1 MSADAVIQEQ
11 TDVTGALYR
20 AAMGAPN
27 QAYYLRHFARFDA
40 AGKTGISWNWA
51 VFASPLNWLIFRKMW
66 GLARWYA
73 LVLGLLVAALLG
85 IGRFGWRYSSATAW
99 ALLLFVLLASSVI
112 AAIYAN
118 AAYYRFCEKR
128 ITRALV
134 ANLGVHRAC
143 EMLAGQAS
151 SARRGWAL
159 AGLNLLGC
167 CLLLIAAAN
176 STGAQQLRRPSL
188 SFAGPIPEAASRTL
202 RVTDPL
208 KSIPPVLAMA
218 TSAPVPAA
226 SAEPAASVA
235 PTASAEPATS
245 AVPATQAAVL
255 AEAPPQSEPARP
267 GPRYYVQVGAYAK
280 KDNARKVMLRLQTTD
295 LEAHRQLV
303 STKRGALIQVRVGPL
318 ASRSDALAAADQI
331 KALDLPALLVKH

>member
-51 VFASPLNWLIFRKMW
+51 AFASPLNWLIFRKMW

-73 LVLGLLVAALLG
+73 LGLGLLVVALLG
-85 IGRFGWRYSSATAW
+85 FGRFGWRYSSATAW
-99 ALLLFVLLASSVI
+99 ALLLFVLLASSVLS
-112 AAIYAN
+112 AIYAN
-118 AAYYRFCEKR
+118 AAYYRFCEKK

-143 EMLAGQAS
+143 EMLTGQAS

-159 AGLNLLGC
+159 AGLNLLGG
-167 CLLLIAAAN
+167 CLLVLVAVN

-188 SFAGPIPEAASRTL
+188 SFATPIPEGASRTL
-202 RVTDPL
+202 RVTAPL
-208 KSIPPVLAMA
+208 KSIPPVLAIA

-226 SAEPAASVA
+226 SVAPDASAA
-235 PTASAEPATS
+235 PTASAES
-245 AVPATQAAVL
+245 AASAAPATQAAAL
-255 AEAPPQSEPARP
+255 AESPPQSEPTRP
-267 GPRYYVQVGAYAK
+267 SPRYYVQVGAYAK
-280 KDNARKVMLRLQTTD
+280 KENARKVMLRLQTTD

-318 ASRSDALAAADQI
+318 ASRSDALVAAEQI

>member
-11 TDVTGALYR
+11 TDVTGALYQ

-51 VFASPLNWLIFRKMW
+51 AFASPLNWLIFRKMW

-73 LVLGLLVAALLG
+73 LGLGLLLAALLG

-99 ALLLFVLLASSVI
+99 ALLLLFLLASSVLS
-112 AAIYAN
+112 AIYAN
-118 AAYYRFCEKR
+118 AAYYRFCEKK

-143 EMLAGQAS
+143 EVMTAQAS
-151 SARRGWAL
+151 SARRGWVL
-159 AGLNLLGC
+159 AGMNLIGG
-167 CLLLIAAAN
+167 CLLVLVAVN
-176 STGAQQLRRPSL
+176 STGAQLLRRPSL
-188 SFAGPIPEAASRTL
+188 SFAAPIAERADRALHVSAPQKSTAPAVASA
-202 RVTDPL
+202 P
-208 KSIPPVLAMA
+208 
-218 TSAPVPAA
+218 SAPVPAA
-226 SAEPAASVA
+226 SAAPAAVA
-235 PTASAEPATS
+235 ALVAS
-245 AVPATQAAVL
+245 AVPAPQAAAM
-255 AEAPPQSEPARP
+255 AETPAQAEPARP
-267 GPRYYVQVGAYAK
+267 SPRYYIQVGAYAK
-280 KDNARKVMLRLQTTD
+280 KENARKVMLRLQTTD

-303 STKRGALIQVRVGPL
+303 STKRGALTQVRVGPL
-318 ASRSDALAAADQI
+318 ASRSDALVAAEQI

>member
-11 TDVTGALYR
+11 TDVTGALYQ
-20 AAMGAPN
+20 AAIGAPN

-73 LVLGLLVAALLG
+73 LALGLLVAALLG
-85 IGRFGWRYSSATAW
+85 FGRFGWRYSSATAW

-112 AAIYAN
+112 PAIYAN
-118 AAYYRFCEKR
+118 AAYYRYCEKR

-151 SARRGWAL
+151 SARRGWVL

-167 CLLLIAAAN
+167 CLLVLAAVN
-176 STGAQQLRRPSL
+176 SAGAQLLRRPSL
-188 SFAGPIPEAASRTL
+188 SVAAQVPERAGRTL
-202 RVTDPL
+202 RVTAPP
-208 KSIPPVLAMA
+208 KSIPAA
-218 TSAPVPAA
+218 AAIAISAPLPAA
-226 SAEPAASVA
+226 SDAPIASAAPAAIAA
-235 PTASAEPATS
+235 PAL
-245 AVPATQAAVL
+245 QAAAL
-255 AEAPPQSEPARP
+255 AETPPQADPARP
-267 GPRYYVQVGAYAK
+267 SPRYYIQVGAYAK
-280 KDNARKVMLRLQTTD
+280 KDNARKVMLRLQNTD

-318 ASRSDALAAADQI
+318 SSRSDALAAAEQI

>member
-11 TDVTGALYR
+11 TDVTGALYQ
-20 AAMGAPN
+20 AAMGAPS

-51 VFASPLNWLIFRKMW
+51 AFASPLNWLIFRKMW

-73 LVLGLLVAALLG
+73 LGLGLLVVALLG
-85 IGRFGWRYSSATAW
+85 FGRFGWRYSSATAW
-99 ALLLFVLLASSVI
+99 ALLLFVLLASSVLS
-112 AAIYAN
+112 AIYAN
-118 AAYYRFCEKR
+118 AAYYRFCEKK

-143 EMLAGQAS
+143 EMLTGQAS

-159 AGLNLLGC
+159 AGLNLLGG
-167 CLLLIAAAN
+167 CLLVLVAVN

-188 SFAGPIPEAASRTL
+188 SFATPIPEGASRTL
-202 RVTDPL
+202 RVTAPL
-208 KSIPPVLAMA
+208 KSIPPVLAIA

-226 SAEPAASVA
+226 SVAPDASAA
-235 PTASAEPATS
+235 PTASAES
-245 AVPATQAAVL
+245 AASAAPATQAAAL
-255 AEAPPQSEPARP
+255 AESPPQSEPTRP
-267 GPRYYVQVGAYAK
+267 SPRYYVQVGAYAK
-280 KDNARKVMLRLQTTD
+280 KENARKVMLRLQTTD

-318 ASRSDALAAADQI
+318 ASRSDALVAAEQI

>member
-11 TDVTGALYR
+11 TDVTGALYQ

-51 VFASPLNWLIFRKMW
+51 AFASPLNWLIFRKRW

-73 LVLGLLVAALLG
+73 LGLGLLVVALLG
-85 IGRFGWRYSSATAW
+85 FGRFGWRYSSATAW
-99 ALLLFVLLASSVI
+99 ALLLFVLLASSVLS
-112 AAIYAN
+112 AIYAN
-118 AAYYRFCEKR
+118 AAYYRFCEKK

-143 EMLAGQAS
+143 EMLTGQAS

-159 AGLNLLGC
+159 AGLNLLGG
-167 CLLLIAAAN
+167 CLLVLVAVN

-188 SFAGPIPEAASRTL
+188 SFATPIPEGASRTL
-202 RVTDPL
+202 RVTAPL
-208 KSIPPVLAMA
+208 KSIPPVLAIA

-226 SAEPAASVA
+226 SVAPDASAA
-235 PTASAEPATS
+235 PTASAES
-245 AVPATQAAVL
+245 AASAAPATQAAAL
-255 AEAPPQSEPARP
+255 AESPPQSEPTRP
-267 GPRYYVQVGAYAK
+267 SPRYYVQVGAYAK
-280 KDNARKVMLRLQTTD
+280 KENARKVMLRLQTTD

-318 ASRSDALAAADQI
+318 ASRSDALVAAEQI